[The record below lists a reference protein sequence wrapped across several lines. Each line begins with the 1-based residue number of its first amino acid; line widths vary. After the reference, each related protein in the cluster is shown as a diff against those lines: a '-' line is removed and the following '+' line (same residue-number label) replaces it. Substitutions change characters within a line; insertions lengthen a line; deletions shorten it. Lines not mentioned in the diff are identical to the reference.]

1 MALLTYRH
9 PGIGQCVGAHNHK
22 VCLCVNACRFPG
34 NIGYVV
40 FLPLPRMGLSV
51 LSVDVLHPC
60 GQCGESRHQS
70 TRQRR
75 RSADCHHRVVSQVL
89 HERLNATHGTRH
101 RSFLFIWFTVALLA
115 THARL
120 ITMNWST
127 VEQLNTSRMKER
139 ETRVLSRLHAWY
151 QFDAKQRTRQEWD
164 EQWGRIGKEGN
175 LYWLGSARKNWE
187 AVMGDKW
194 YQWIRESSF
203 SMHRLTRY

>member
-1 MALLTYRH
+1 M
-9 PGIGQCVGAHNHK
+9 
-22 VCLCVNACRFPG
+22 
-34 NIGYVV
+34 
-40 FLPLPRMGLSV
+40 
-51 LSVDVLHPC
+51 
-60 GQCGESRHQS
+60 
-70 TRQRR
+70 
-75 RSADCHHRVVSQVL
+75 SQVL
-89 HERLNATHGTRH
+89 HERLNATHATRH

-151 QFDAKQRTRQEWD
+151 QFDAKRRTKQEWD

-194 YQWIRESSF
+194 YQWIRESYLYASANTTLILVF
-203 SMHRLTRY
+203 SASWTDSRRRPDVPHQPSVRPRRKVAAPHGMAT